1 MKIERHGQAKILTQ
15 QEIELLFNKG
25 LQTSRDRT
33 LFGVCLYT
41 ACRIAEACSL
51 MVKDIYTNS
60 GAVRSTINFRKAN
73 TKGKL
78 QTRTIPVIEDLRSLL
93 DILAFPRGQTYLFP
107 GRHPNHH
114 WKHLHTNSA
123 DQILREA
130 FERPASREPPPTAF
144 RRTAL
149 SQMSNAGIPLRI
161 IQEISGHNN
170 LEQLQRYLDVKPDQV
185 KGAIASL
192 SMLSYTG
199 KGEFPPVEDELSAV
213 PLPREQLSQLS
224 QAQSDAPE
232 EIPDW

>member
-1 MKIERHGQAKILTQ
+1 
-15 QEIELLFNKG
+15 LFNKG
-25 LQTSRDRT
+25 LRSSRDRT

-78 QTRTIPVIEDLRSLL
+78 QTRTIPVIEDLLRLLTSRRSH
-93 DILAFPRGQTYLFP
+93 AGQIYLFP

-130 FERPASREPPPTAF
+130 FSRIGIEGASTHSF

-149 SQMSNAGIPLRI
+149 TSDEQRRNSVADYSRNQRSQ
-161 IQEISGHNN
+161 
-170 LEQLQRYLDVKPDQV
+170 
-185 KGAIASL
+185 
-192 SMLSYTG
+192 
-199 KGEFPPVEDELSAV
+199 
-213 PLPREQLSQLS
+213 
-224 QAQSDAPE
+224 
-232 EIPDW
+232 